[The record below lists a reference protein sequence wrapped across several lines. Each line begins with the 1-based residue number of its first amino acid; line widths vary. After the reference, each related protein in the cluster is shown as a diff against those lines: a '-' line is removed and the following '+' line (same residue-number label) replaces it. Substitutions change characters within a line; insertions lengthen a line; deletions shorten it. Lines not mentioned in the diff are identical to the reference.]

1 MDSIVMAD
9 ELELGGYFFERL
21 KTFNQKND
29 LKLPIEVSLYV
40 SEMLARDDRV
50 KLSETGIDAKTLE
63 EKLAEIQDR
72 ERTLVDWYTAC
83 LEEKDRTRRRLEF
96 TRLGNTVLKLC
107 GLFYKSILRSGEGQV
122 EYHRI
127 MGSSAYL
134 NAANLQLRRPS
145 TDLFVNLAQRF
156 WDLMFVINEISPFKL
171 DPQTRGNELLE
182 RYLKVEDERYR
193 KLLSDGTIIV
203 IPDSGSKNLLS

>member
-1 MDSIVMAD
+1 MTSIVVAD
-9 ELELGGYFFERL
+9 ELGLGGYFLERL
-21 KTFNQKND
+21 KMFNQKEG
-29 LKLPIEVSLYV
+29 LELPIEVSLYV
-40 SEMLARDDRV
+40 AEMLARDDRV
-50 KLSETGIDAKTLE
+50 KLSEAGIDAETLE
-63 EKLAEIQDR
+63 GKLAEIQDR

-96 TRLGNTVLKLC
+96 TRLGNAVLKLC
-107 GLFYKSILRSGEGQV
+107 GLFYKSILRRGEGQV

-156 WDLMFVINEISPFKL
+156 WDLMFVINEISPFNL
-171 DPQTRGNELLE
+171 DPQTRCYELLE
-182 RYLKVEDERYR
+182 RYLRVEDERYR

-203 IPDSGSKNLLS
+203 IPDGGSRNLFS